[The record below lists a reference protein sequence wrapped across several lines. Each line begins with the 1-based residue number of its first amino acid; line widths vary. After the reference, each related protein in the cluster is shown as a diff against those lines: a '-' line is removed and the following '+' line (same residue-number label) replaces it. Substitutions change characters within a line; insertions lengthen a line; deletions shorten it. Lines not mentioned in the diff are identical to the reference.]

1 METRYP
7 FLLEIACRNVQK
19 ETSKKVKKRCWQI
32 ETVVVRYSSLL
43 LRQKQQQ
50 NGSKRLKKLLQ
61 KKLKSC
67 WQTSKDVISYKSC
80 CWNREQHENWTLI
93 TKQYIPTPKIL
104 TWIFGT
110 KPKQKVNNGRISQD
124 VYSTGSKKKE
134 WIFLKTSFQE
144 ASIFL
149 RKISIREF
157 DPGSGWTLAACL
169 THASRTKWSSSERN
183 LVADGWVTRG

>member
-1 METRYP
+1 M
-7 FLLEIACRNVQK
+7 
-19 ETSKKVKKRCWQI
+19 
-32 ETVVVRYSSLL
+32 
-43 LRQKQQQ
+43 
-50 NGSKRLKKLLQ
+50 
-61 KKLKSC
+61 
-67 WQTSKDVISYKSC
+67 ISYKSC

-169 THASRTKWSSSERN
+169 THASRTKHGKGFPSGMKLPWLSGGRVSN
-183 LVADGWVTRG
+183 AWVTCLIQGDNSQKWLLIPHKRTASHDAVWKTPVVWDGPASD